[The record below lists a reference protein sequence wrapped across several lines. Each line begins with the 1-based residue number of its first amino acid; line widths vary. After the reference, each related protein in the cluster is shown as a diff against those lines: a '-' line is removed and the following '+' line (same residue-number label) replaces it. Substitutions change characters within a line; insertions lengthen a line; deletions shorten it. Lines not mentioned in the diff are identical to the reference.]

1 MRDCK
6 VRHWSPESSSSSGD
20 RNLSEKKRQTER
32 EGNETERNRASATA
46 RDSVLVTLRSGVT

>member
-6 VRHWSPESSSSSGD
+6 VRHWSLESSSSSGD